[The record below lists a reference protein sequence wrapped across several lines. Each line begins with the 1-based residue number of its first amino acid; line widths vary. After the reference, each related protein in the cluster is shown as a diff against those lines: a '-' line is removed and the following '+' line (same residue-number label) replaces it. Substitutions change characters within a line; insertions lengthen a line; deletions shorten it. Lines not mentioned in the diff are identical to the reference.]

1 MASSACL
8 DDNDLMALFEN
19 DGAAETSRQKTLQAH
34 LDVCSDC
41 RHLVAE
47 LARCL
52 AEEGS
57 LVASTA
63 DLPDDGQAEATDVR
77 ALWGGAIVGPYRLER
92 FLGQGGLGIVW
103 SATHVKQG
111 GHFALKFL
119 KTSEPARAKR
129 FLREARVTAALR
141 HPNIVHVH
149 EAFEAQG
156 LPPVI
161 VMDLL
166 RGESL
171 RAPMRR
177 LGTIPWNQTSL
188 LLRPIVAALAAA
200 HAHGVIH
207 RDLKPENVFLTGD
220 TVKVLDFGMAKLT
233 AVEGGCAATAE
244 LTRSGHI
251 LGTPTYMAPEQLFGE
266 KDIDVRADVWSLGVM
281 AFECLSG
288 QRPFEGRTLG
298 HAIRAFASGRILQ
311 LADVAPHL
319 PGPVTSLVT
328 RMLSVERTQRPSLG
342 EIDAVLTSS

>member
-1 MASSACL
+1 MASSECL
-8 DDNDLMALFEN
+8 DDNDLMALFEE
-19 DGAAETSRQKTLQAH
+19 GAAETSRQKALHAH
-34 LDVCSDC
+34 LDVCTDC

-57 LVASTA
+57 MVSTA
-63 DLPDDGQAEATDVR
+63 PLAGPATVEEATDVR

-103 SATHVKQG
+103 AATHVTHG
-111 GHFALKFL
+111 GDFALKFL
-119 KTSEPARAKR
+119 RTSESARAKR

-149 EAFEAQG
+149 EAFEPTG

-166 RGESL
+166 HGEPLRG
-171 RAPMRR
+171 PMRR
-177 LGTIPWNQTSL
+177 MGTIPWNQTAA

-200 HAHGVIH
+200 HARGVIH

-220 TVKVLDFGMAKLT
+220 TVKVLDFGLAKLT
-233 AVEGGCAATAE
+233 AIEGGCAATAE

-251 LGTPTYMAPEQLFGE
+251 LGTPTYMAPEQVFGE
-266 KDIDVRADVWSLGVM
+266 KDIDVRADVWSLGVL

-288 QRPFEGRTLG
+288 RRPIEGRTLG
-298 HAIRAFASGRILQ
+298 HAIRAFSSGTILQ

-319 PGPVTSLVT
+319 PPPVTSLVA
-328 RMLSVERTQRPSLG
+328 RMLSVERTKRPSLG